1 MDEVQDS
8 DRGGYAGG
16 GGFGLM
22 VLWMLA
28 CSAVILFGLSR
39 MHPEIG
45 ARVAYAFRDPA
56 LDLTK
61 PFPNCKA
68 AHAAGF
74 YDIPR
79 ASPAY
84 VQWQDPG
91 NNGIACAPAPDG
103 PGPDASVRTTLIW
116 KRLSGH

>member
-1 MDEVQDS
+1 MDEAQDS
-8 DRGGYAGG
+8 ERGGYAGG

-28 CSAVILFGLSR
+28 CSAVIVFGLSR

-56 LDLTK
+56 MDLAK
-61 PFPNCKA
+61 PFPSCKA
-68 AHAAGF
+68 AHAAGV

-79 ASPAY
+79 ESLAY
-84 VQWQDPG
+84 LQWQDPEG
-91 NNGIACAPAPDG
+91 TGLACKPSPDG
-103 PGPDASVRTTLIW
+103 PGPNGSARTKLIW
-116 KRLSGH
+116 KRLTGR